1 MPRARVIHP
10 SFLSSEHILEVG
22 LPCWFCFLGLILNAD
37 DYGILRNSPVTLKR
51 LIFPHTSTRLYR
63 PCDVARHIQ
72 ALASA
77 KILILYEHD
86 GRDYIQIANWGNWQ
100 KVDHPS
106 RPKYPAPSA
115 ADLAAFFREGSRG
128 SRRERRGG
136 EGRESSS
143 HTEVSNLTP
152 HQTSGRPDPIYQSV
166 NEKQEPKDEVEQ
178 LIDEVM
184 RDGGKG

>member
-1 MPRARVIHP
+1 MARARVIHP
-10 SFLSSEHILEVG
+10 SFLASEHILEVG
-22 LPCWFCFLGLILNAD
+22 MPCWFFFLGLILNAD
-37 DYGILRNSPVTLKR
+37 DYGILRNSPVMLKR
-51 LIFPHTSTRLYR
+51 AIFPHTNSPHYR
-63 PCDVARHIQ
+63 ATDGARYIQ
-72 ALASA
+72 ALA
-77 KILILYEHD
+77 KQRILILYEHD

-115 ADLAAFFREGSRG
+115 ADLAAFFRESSRG
-128 SRRERRGG
+128 YRREGRGG

-152 HQTSGRPDPIYQSV
+152 HQTSGRPDPISQSV